1 MITLGIFSEIYI
13 NLDDLRRD
21 SILKKRQKINM
32 NQRNSQLFQLYA
44 LRPIVALIFTGAL
57 ISAVSGMYGM
67 TRYFAPNNQQT
78 TK

>member
-1 MITLGIFSEIYI
+1 
-13 NLDDLRRD
+13 
-21 SILKKRQKINM
+21 M

-44 LRPIVALIFTGAL
+44 LRAIVVLVFTDAL

-67 TRYFAPNNQQT
+67 TRYFAPNNQQK